1 MYAVL
6 HDSCSVRLSGRSL
19 VAAIGENNRM
29 KRLPENPE
37 EESMPAID
45 TGTNELLVDLTD
57 GVATVTLNKPHK
69 RNALGDVLTPALR
82 AVLLTLE
89 DDTRCGAIVI
99 TGAGRAFCSGG
110 DVSGMGGGS
119 SAPATDLPPPTAEDR
134 VRALIHKQEALT
146 LRLHELAKPTLAA
159 LPGPAAGAGLS
170 IALAC
175 DMRVMADSAFIT
187 TAFANIGLS
196 GDYGGSW
203 LLTQLVGPAIA
214 KELYLTARRV
224 SAEECLAL
232 GIANRVTTFEALQE
246 EARTLAEQIANG
258 PRTAIRYMKEN
269 LNRALRE
276 DFRTCLAM
284 EADRMVRSGASPDH
298 REAVRAFMEKR
309 TPQFGNSSSAG

>member
-1 MYAVL
+1 
-6 HDSCSVRLSGRSL
+6 
-19 VAAIGENNRM
+19 
-29 KRLPENPE
+29 
-37 EESMPAID
+37 MPTID
-45 TGTNELLVDLTD
+45 TGTTELLCELAD
-57 GVATVTLNKPHK
+57 GVATITLNKPHK

-82 AVLLTLE
+82 ATLLALE
-89 DDTRCGAIVI
+89 EDTRCGAVVI
-99 TGAGRAFCSGG
+99 TGAGRAFCAGG
-110 DVSGMGGGS
+110 DISGMGGS
-119 SAPATDLPPPTAEDR
+119 SSTEATDQPKPTTEDR
-134 VRALIHKQEALT
+134 VRGLVRKQETLT

-214 KELYLTARRV
+214 KELYMTARRV
-224 SAEECLAL
+224 GAEECLAL
-232 GIANRVTTFEALQE
+232 GIANRITSFDALQQE
-246 EARTLAEQIANG
+246 THALAKQIANG

-269 LNRALRE
+269 LNRALTA

-284 EADRMVRSGASPDH
+284 EADRMVRVGATADH
-298 REAVRAFMEKR
+298 REAVRAFIEKR
-309 TPQFGNSSSAG
+309 EPRFEGSA